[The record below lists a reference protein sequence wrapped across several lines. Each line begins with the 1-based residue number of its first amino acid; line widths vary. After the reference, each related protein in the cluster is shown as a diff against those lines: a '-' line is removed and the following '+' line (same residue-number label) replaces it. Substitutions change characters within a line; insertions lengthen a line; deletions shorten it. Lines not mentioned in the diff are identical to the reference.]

1 MDESTNGD
9 SRVVQI
15 EFALG
20 DFDETPIAVAEDQAR
35 QEKEAENDEGAN
47 NQNIDECDVEDEN
60 NGNNSSNN
68 KFLL

>member
-1 MDESTNGD
+1 MDGD

-35 QEKEAENDEGAN
+35 QEKESENSKETNKHTADEGDDNA
-47 NQNIDECDVEDEN
+47 DS
-60 NGNNSSNN
+60 NSNS